1 MKILHTADWHIGKLL
16 HKYGLEEDHARFLN
30 WLCDLI
36 EEQKIDLL
44 LVSGDVF
51 DTASPSSAAL
61 SLYYKFLQRIIG
73 KKCRV
78 VITGGNH
85 DSPGVLNAPGEILKQ
100 LDIRVVGCA
109 TENCAEGLLLFED
122 TGVAVAAVPFLRDV
136 DLRRSVSGQSY
147 ADRAEAIRQG
157 IRQHYEQFTELH
169 QREYRDFTLLGMGH
183 LSVSGASVS
192 ESEREIH
199 AIGGLAAFG
208 CEHFP
213 EGFQYMALGHI
224 HKPQKLSETV
234 RYSGSP
240 IPLSF
245 SERNDPKFV
254 LILTLEAG
262 KISSVET
269 LPTPVLRE
277 LRTFLGCLDEV
288 WELLENYQPATELAA
303 LVELNVV
310 EPHFDPQKSQ
320 HFDLMLREFEKKQFK
335 IIKPRLTFE
344 NRQKEASE
352 LFTVGTEIEDLTPK
366 DVFERRLES
375 ETLDYD
381 TRALLLEAFT
391 ELLEEVQQTH

>member
-1 MKILHTADWHIGKLL
+1 M
-16 HKYGLEEDHARFLN
+16 
-30 WLCDLI
+30 
-36 EEQKIDLL
+36 Q
-44 LVSGDVF
+44 
-51 DTASPSSAAL
+51 AA
-61 SLYYKFLQRIIG
+61 I
-73 KKCRV
+73 
-78 VITGGNH
+78 
-85 DSPGVLNAPGEILKQ
+85 
-100 LDIRVVGCA
+100 
-109 TENCAEGLLLFED
+109 
-122 TGVAVAAVPFLRDV
+122 
-136 DLRRSVSGQSY
+136 QSY
-147 ADRAEAIRQG
+147 YQGVYQVGQARQAELKR
-157 IRQHYEQFTELH
+157 ELGLSVPLIA
-169 QREYRDFTLLGMGH
+169 TGH
-183 LSVSGASVS
+183 LTTVGASS
-192 ESEREIH
+192 NESVREIYVGSLD
-199 AIGGLAAFG
+199 AFPTAAF
-208 CEHFP
+208 P
-213 EGFQYMALGHI
+213 PVDYIALGHI

-277 LRTFLGCLDEV
+277 LRTFSGCLDEV

-320 HFDLMLREFEKKQFK
+320 HFDLMLREFEKKDFK

-352 LFTVGTEIEDLTPK
+352 LFTVGTEIEDLTPR

-375 ETLDYD
+375 ETLDDD